1 MTPPQELSAATLGLH
16 GGTDE
21 RITGAPF
28 VAGPVFASAFHL
40 PGDQAGV
47 KYQYGRFDNPT
58 WAALEEVIGRLE
70 GGPAL
75 TFASGVAATAA
86 VLTPFVRPGDTIVLP
101 DDGYFATRSY
111 AQTYLARWGIQV
123 RLLPTPQ
130 MESADFAGVKLVFV
144 ETPSN
149 PSLDVVDIE
158 ALAAR
163 VHAAGALLAVDNT
176 TATVLSQVPL
186 ALGADFSVASDTK
199 AFNGHSDVVF
209 GHVAVR
215 DAELLAGVRQWRTLV
230 GAIPG
235 PMEAWLVHRGL
246 ATLDL
251 RLARQTENALAVAE
265 LLARHRAVSL
275 VRYPGLESDPSHA
288 GGAAAD
294 ALLRRRGRLRAR
306 RRRHRA
312 ALSRRLLAAVRGHQL
327 RRRAQLGRAARALGH
342 RQGRRRLHPPERRR
356 RGHRRRRR
364 RHRRSA
370 RPALGLSTGLRTA
383 MDLGRVFTRRRLVR
397 AGIVVAVLVLLWS
410 SLALIVPATFKSR
423 VEGAALETL
432 GRRLT
437 IGDVAFNPWKLAL
450 RVDDIALAGASEA
463 APPQLEI
470 RQLRGAVSMGWV
482 FRFAPVIDRLEVE
495 SPMLRLTR
503 LDDGRYDIDDVLQRL
518 AARPAAPDD
527 EGPPRAALLQHRRP

>member
-1 MTPPQELSAATLGLH
+1 M
-16 GGTDE
+16 
-21 RITGAPF
+21 
-28 VAGPVFASAFHL
+28 FASAFHL

-58 WAALEEVIGRLE
+58 WSALEEVIGRLE

-86 VLTPFVRPGDTIVLP
+86 VLTPFVRR
-101 DDGYFATRSY
+101 ATRSSCPTT
-111 AQTYLARWGIQV
+111 ATSRPAPTPRPISPAGASTV
-123 RLLPTPQ
+123 RLMPTPQ

-176 TATVLSQVPL
+176 TATVLSQAPL

-215 DAELLAGVRQWRTLV
+215 DAELLAAVRQWRTLV

-251 RLARQTENALAVAE
+251 RLARQSESALAVAE
-265 LLARHRAVSL
+265 LLARHRAVKG

-288 GGAAAD
+288 VARRQMRYFGAVVGFELAD
-294 ALLRRRGRLRAR
+294 AAT
-306 RRRHRA
+306 RA
-312 ALSRRLLAAVRGHQL
+312 ALPAPTAGCCSRRPASAACT
-327 RRRAQLGRAARALGH
+327 ARPSGACAGA
-342 RQGRRRLHPPERRR
+342 PT
-356 RGHRRRRR
+356 
-364 RHRRSA
+364 RSA
-370 RPALGLSTGLRTA
+370 KA
-383 MDLGRVFTRRRLVR
+383 
-397 AGIVVAVLVLLWS
+397 S
-410 SLALIVPATFKSR
+410 SA
-423 VEGAALETL
+423 
-432 GRRLT
+432 
-437 IGDVAFNPWKLAL
+437 
-450 RVDDIALAGASEA
+450 
-463 APPQLEI
+463 
-470 RQLRGAVSMGWV
+470 
-482 FRFAPVIDRLEVE
+482 
-495 SPMLRLTR
+495 
-503 LDDGRYDIDDVLQRL
+503 
-518 AARPAAPDD
+518 
-527 EGPPRAALLQHRRP
+527 

>member
-1 MTPPQELSAATLGLH
+1 MTPPLSPATLGLH
-16 GGTDE
+16 PGNDE
-21 RITGAPF
+21 RETGAPF

-40 PGDQAGV
+40 PGDQSGV

-58 WAALEEVIGRLE
+58 WSALEEAIGRLE

-86 VLTPFVRPGDTIVLP
+86 VLTPFVKPGDTIVLP

-111 AQTYLARWGIQV
+111 AQTYLARWGVAV
-123 RLLPTPQ
+123 RLVPTPAF
-130 MESADFAGVKLVFV
+130 ESADFAGVKLVFV

-176 TATVLSQVPL
+176 TATVLSQAPL

-215 DAELLAGVRQWRTLV
+215 DADRLAAVRQWRTLV

-251 RLARQTENALAVAE
+251 RLARQTENALAIAR
-265 LLARHRAVSL
+265 LLVTHRAVSL

-288 GGAAAD
+288 IARRQMRYFGAVVGFELAD
-294 ALLRRRGRLRAR
+294 AATAQRFLTTCPLLFEATSFGGVHSSA
-306 RRRHRA
+306 
-312 ALSRRLLAAVRGHQL
+312 
-327 RRRAQLGRAARALGH
+327 
-342 RQGRRRLHPPERRR
+342 ERRVR
-356 RGHRRRRR
+356 WGTDQVGEGFIR
-364 RHRRSA
+364 
-370 RPALGLSTGLRTA
+370 LSVGVEATA
-383 MDLGRVFTRRRLVR
+383 D
-397 AGIVVAVLVLLWS
+397 IV
-410 SLALIVPATFKSR
+410 
-423 VEGAALETL
+423 AA
-432 GRRLT
+432 
-437 IGDVAFNPWKLAL
+437 I
-450 RVDDIALAGASEA
+450 AGA
-463 APPQLEI
+463 L
-470 RQLRGAVSMGWV
+470 
-482 FRFAPVIDRLEVE
+482 DRL
-495 SPMLRLTR
+495 
-503 LDDGRYDIDDVLQRL
+503 
-518 AARPAAPDD
+518 
-527 EGPPRAALLQHRRP
+527 

>member
-1 MTPPQELSAATLGLH
+1 MTVPGELSAATLGLH
-16 GGTDE
+16 GGSDE
-21 RITGAPF
+21 RVTGSPF
-28 VAGPVFASAFHL
+28 VAGPVFASAYHL

-86 VLTPFVRPGDTIVLP
+86 VLTPFVQPGDTIVLP

-111 AQTYLARWGIQV
+111 AQTYLARWGVTV

-130 MESADFAGVKLVFV
+130 IESADFAGVKLVFV

-163 VHAAGALLAVDNT
+163 VHAAGARLAVDNT
-176 TATVLSQVPL
+176 TATVLSQAPL
-186 ALGADFSVASDTK
+186 KLGADFSMASDTK

-209 GHVAVR
+209 GHVAAR

-251 RLARQTENALAVAE
+251 RLARQTENALAVAR

-288 GGAAAD
+288 VARRQMRYFGAVVGFELADAATAQRFLSDCSLLFEATSFGGVHSSAERRVRWGTDKVGEGFIRLSVGVEATADIVAAIGGA
-294 ALLRRRGRLRAR
+294 L
-306 RRRHRA
+306 
-312 ALSRRLLAAVRGHQL
+312 
-327 RRRAQLGRAARALGH
+327 
-342 RQGRRRLHPPERRR
+342 
-356 RGHRRRRR
+356 
-364 RHRRSA
+364 
-370 RPALGLSTGLRTA
+370 
-383 MDLGRVFTRRRLVR
+383 
-397 AGIVVAVLVLLWS
+397 
-410 SLALIVPATFKSR
+410 
-423 VEGAALETL
+423 
-432 GRRLT
+432 
-437 IGDVAFNPWKLAL
+437 
-450 RVDDIALAGASEA
+450 
-463 APPQLEI
+463 
-470 RQLRGAVSMGWV
+470 
-482 FRFAPVIDRLEVE
+482 DRL
-495 SPMLRLTR
+495 
-503 LDDGRYDIDDVLQRL
+503 
-518 AARPAAPDD
+518 
-527 EGPPRAALLQHRRP
+527 